1 MSRII
6 TKDDVKI
13 FKGKRYLP
21 WFMKDTTNPNDIVS
35 LKPPKKVV
43 IFDLDETLG
52 SFADLYILWGGIK
65 QVNPD
70 CDSIEEILD
79 LFPEFLRF
87 GILII
92 LEYLYECKTK
102 KICYKIF
109 IYTNNQCSTNWVTMI
124 ANYLE
129 KKVKEN
135 FPDSSK
141 KKLFDR
147 IICAFKINNVP
158 IEECRSS
165 HHKKVDDFLSCSMIS
180 ESEDICFIDDVDYP
194 QMKGSKVYY
203 ICPRPY
209 IHPLN
214 TTKIINRMVKSNIF
228 PPDKKIVFSESYW
241 KSWFMIHK
249 RRMIRRGNSD
259 VTIDL
264 QISKKIINHLRD
276 FLHFGTLQRTKEK
289 KTKKMKVPSL
299 KKTRKNIKIQI
310 EVK

>member
-21 WFMKDTTNPNDIVS
+21 WFMKDTNNPNDIVS

-102 KICYKIF
+102 KSML
-109 IYTNNQCSTNWVTMI
+109 Q
-124 ANYLE
+124 
-129 KKVKEN
+129 N
-135 FPDSSK
+135 FH
-141 KKLFDR
+141 L
-147 IICAFKINNVP
+147 
-158 IEECRSS
+158 
-165 HHKKVDDFLSCSMIS
+165 HK
-180 ESEDICFIDDVDYP
+180 
-194 QMKGSKVYY
+194 
-203 ICPRPY
+203 
-209 IHPLN
+209 
-214 TTKIINRMVKSNIF
+214 
-228 PPDKKIVFSESYW
+228 
-241 KSWFMIHK
+241 
-249 RRMIRRGNSD
+249 
-259 VTIDL
+259 
-264 QISKKIINHLRD
+264 
-276 FLHFGTLQRTKEK
+276 
-289 KTKKMKVPSL
+289 
-299 KKTRKNIKIQI
+299 
-310 EVK
+310 